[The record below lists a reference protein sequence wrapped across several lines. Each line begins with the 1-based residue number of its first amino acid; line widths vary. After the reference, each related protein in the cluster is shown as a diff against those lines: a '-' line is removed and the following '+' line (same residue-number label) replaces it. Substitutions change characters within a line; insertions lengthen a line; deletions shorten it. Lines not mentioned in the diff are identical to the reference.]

1 MINEFKKY
9 YMFLES
15 DILIDYI
22 KSILKNQYARY
33 CSVDYVWFEDDVVKL
48 DIGIEYYGDNEEET
62 VIISDEKFDE
72 LLKKYMEGEII

>member
-22 KSILKNQYARY
+22 KSILRNQYVRY
-33 CSVDYVWFEDDVVKL
+33 CSVDYVWFEADVVKL
-48 DIGIEYYGDNEEET
+48 EIGIEYYGDNEEEI
-62 VIISDEKFDE
+62 VVISDEKFNE
-72 LLKKYMEGEII
+72 LLKEYMGR